1 MIKGSWLALILVAGT
16 ALAQDEYTPV
26 RPLPLGD
33 VLLTLPTSHM
43 PDQGTWEVRFAH
55 RFNQSIDEGEAIH
68 SLFGLDSGA
77 NVTMGLSYV
86 PTRDL
91 QFSVARSNIL
101 DTIEAAAKYLV
112 VQQSAAIPLTATVR
126 GGVDW
131 RTERNVNERV
141 SWFAQAIV
149 SKQFGRRFAI
159 YAMPTFVT
167 DAGRANS
174 ADESVALFDTAF
186 NVPVG
191 FSFMVRPATSLIIE
205 LVAPN
210 SDLPDTLDSDLG
222 WAVGVKRT
230 LGGHYFE
237 ILLSNNNATT
247 MDQIVSSTYQGA
259 PLRMGDLQVGFSIER
274 RFGGR

>member
-1 MIKGSWLALILVAGT
+1 MIKGWWLALVLVAGT

-26 RPLPLGD
+26 PPLPLGD

-86 PTRDL
+86 PMRDL

-101 DTIEAAAKYLV
+101 DTIEAAGKYLV

-131 RTERNVNERV
+131 RTERNVNERL

-159 YAMPTFVT
+159 YAMPTVVT
-167 DAGRANS
+167 NAGRANS

-191 FSFMVRPATSLIIE
+191 VSFMVRPATNLIVE

-210 SDLPDTLDSDLG
+210 SDLPDSLDSDLG
-222 WAVGVKRT
+222 WAIGVKRT

-274 RFGGR
+274 RFGR